1 MANPQA
7 TSPTAPQPTV
17 DVQPAVLEPLESQGP
32 SAASAPTPLEA
43 LRDVPITITAQLG
56 HTVLSI
62 GDLLKLGPGAVL
74 ELEETVGTPVELT
87 VRGIPFAR
95 GEIVVV
101 NDHFAVRI
109 TRLHAP
115 PPSRDTL

>member
-1 MANPQA
+1 MADAPS
-7 TSPTAPQPTV
+7 TPTAGPQSAVP
-17 DVQPAVLEPLESQGP
+17 VQPAVFEPLDHSAP
-32 SAASAPTPLEA
+32 SAAAATPTLDA

-62 GDLLKLGPGAVL
+62 GELLKLAPGSVL
-74 ELEETVGTPVELT
+74 ELEEAIGTPVELT
-87 VRGIPFAR
+87 VRGVPFAQ

-109 TRLHAP
+109 TRLHTP
-115 PPSRDTL
+115 PSSRDTP

>member
-1 MANPQA
+1 MENPQA
-7 TSPTAPQPTV
+7 TTSTAPQPTV
-17 DVQPAVLEPLESQGP
+17 DVQPAVLEPLESQAPP
-32 SAASAPTPLEA
+32 STSIPLPLEA

-87 VRGIPFAR
+87 VRGVPFAR

-115 PPSRDTL
+115 PTPRDTP

>member
-1 MANPQA
+1 MVDPPA
-7 TSPTAPQPTV
+7 SPTTPQQTV
-17 DVQPAVLEPLESQGP
+17 DVQPAVLEPLETPTPP
-32 SAASAPTPLEA
+32 SATPPTPLET
-43 LRDVPITITAQLG
+43 LRDVPITITVQLG
-56 HTVLSI
+56 HTVLPI

-109 TRLHAP
+109 THLHAP
-115 PPSRDTL
+115 PSPRGTL

>member
-7 TSPTAPQPTV
+7 TPSTAPQPTV
-17 DVQPAVLEPLESQGP
+17 EVQPAVLEPLPPQAPP
-32 SAASAPTPLEA
+32 SASASTPLEA
-43 LRDVPITITAQLG
+43 LRDVPITITVQLG

-109 TRLHAP
+109 TRLHATSTP
-115 PPSRDTL
+115 RDTP